1 MGLTAIQTVGLNGVE
16 GASDLSI
23 RQQVFLERT
32 RRERVR
38 TESPWI
44 DETEG

>member
-1 MGLTAIQTVGLNGVE
+1 MGLTAIETVGLNGVE
-16 GASDLSI
+16 SASDLTI
-23 RQQVFLERT
+23 RQQIFLERT

-44 DETEG
+44 DTE